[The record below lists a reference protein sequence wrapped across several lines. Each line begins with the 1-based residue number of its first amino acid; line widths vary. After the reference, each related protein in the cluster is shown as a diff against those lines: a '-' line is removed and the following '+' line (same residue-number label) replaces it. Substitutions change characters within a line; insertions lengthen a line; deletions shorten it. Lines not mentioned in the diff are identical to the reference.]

1 VYKKHPI
8 FEPELRDNSR
18 LWRYMDFTKYVSML
32 STRSLF
38 FVRLDKLGDRWEG
51 KYPKKQW
58 TRLVEAAKQARNE
71 IIKQWERYIKNAQK
85 VGNERAAQKFMEL
98 KNFYESHPPGYPE
111 FLKYQ
116 PSWTAT
122 NCWHEGE
129 HESAAMWKLYL
140 TSREGIAIESDFD
153 RMEQSFANVQEDVF
167 IGRVLYIDYD
177 REDIPTSNMLYP
189 LMTKRKSFEHEKE
202 VRAVIWR
209 GLQGAE
215 QILNENAKAP
225 WNDPGE
231 LIPVNMDVLI
241 RAVYVAPG
249 SPEWF
254 VDIVKNVTHKY
265 GFEKPIEHSRID
277 EDPIY

>member
-1 VYKKHPI
+1 MYQKHKI
-8 FEPELRDNSR
+8 FEPELSNNTR

-38 FVRLDKLGDRWEG
+38 FVRLDKLRDRWEG

-58 TRLVEAAKQARNE
+58 TRLIEAAKQALNE
-71 IIKQWERYIKNAQK
+71 IIKQWERNINNAQK
-85 VGNERAAQKFMEL
+85 VGDEKTVKAFMEL
-98 KNFYESHPPGYPE
+98 KNFFESHPPGYTE
-111 FLKYQ
+111 FLKCQ
-116 PSWTAT
+116 TSWTAV

-140 TSREGIAIESDFD
+140 TSSEGIAIESDFD
-153 RMEQSFANVQEDVF
+153 RMKQSFANLQEDVF
-167 IGRVLYIDYD
+167 IGRVLYKDYD
-177 REDIPTSNMLYP
+177 KEDIPTSNMLYP

-209 GLQGAE
+209 ALQGSE
-215 QILNENAKAP
+215 QIRNENAKAP

-254 VDIVKNVTHKY
+254 VDIVKDVTYKY
-265 GFEKPIEHSRID
+265 GFDKSIENSIID

>member
-1 VYKKHPI
+1 MYQKHKI
-8 FEPELRDNSR
+8 FEPELSDNTR

-58 TRLVEAAKQARNE
+58 TRLIEAEKQARNE
-71 IIKQWERYIKNAQK
+71 IIKLLEKNINNAQK
-85 VGNERAAQKFMEL
+85 VGIERDVQRFMES
-98 KNFYESHPPGYPE
+98 KDVFESHPTGHTE

-116 PSWTAT
+116 TSWTAT

-140 TSREGIAIESDFD
+140 TSCEGIAIESDFD
-153 RMEQSFANVQEDVF
+153 RMKQSFAIVQEDVF
-167 IGRVLYIDYD
+167 IGRVLYKDYD
-177 REDIPTSNMLYP
+177 KEDIPTSNMLYP

-209 GLQGAE
+209 GLQGIE
-215 QILNENAKAP
+215 QIGKEKAKAP

-231 LIPVNMDVLI
+231 LIPVNMAVLI
-241 RAVYVAPG
+241 KAVYVAPG

-254 VDIVKNVTHKY
+254 VGIVKDVTHKY
-265 GFEKPIEHSRID
+265 GFDKSIENSRID

>member
-1 VYKKHPI
+1 MYKKHPI
-8 FEPELRDNSR
+8 FEPELEDNTR

-58 TRLVEAAKQARNE
+58 TRLIEAAKQGRNE
-71 IIKQWERYIKNAQK
+71 IINLLEKNINNAQK
-85 VGNERAAQKFMEL
+85 VGNERAVQTFMEL
-98 KNFYESHPPGYPE
+98 KKFYESHPPGYTE
-111 FLKYQ
+111 FLKCQ
-116 PSWTAT
+116 TSWTAT

-153 RMEQSFANVQEDVF
+153 RMKQSLANVQEDVF
-167 IGRVLYIDYD
+167 IGRVLYIDFD
-177 REDIPTSNMLYP
+177 KEDIRTSNMLYP

-209 GLQGAE
+209 GLQGGA
-215 QILNENAKAP
+215 QILDANAKAP

-231 LIPVNMDVLI
+231 LIPVNMDILI

-265 GFEKPIEHSRID
+265 GFEKDIEHSRID